1 MIVCMYSEPYPAL
14 AVMPKE
20 NIGYGAAF
28 GFFYGYLRL
37 VLPGKYYCYLTDKCK
52 SCYFTHFV
60 VNLQTNRMS
69 SNVNQ
74 VDLLESSVKYKT

>member
-1 MIVCMYSEPYPAL
+1 MTAELCYLQLVVVCMYSEPCAAL

-37 VLPGKYYCYLTDKCK
+37 VLPGK
-52 SCYFTHFV
+52 
-60 VNLQTNRMS
+60 
-69 SNVNQ
+69 
-74 VDLLESSVKYKT
+74 